1 MGQEKSLREENN
13 IIADINA
20 LMLLH
25 GHLFSSCVGVHSQ
38 VSEGLVNVSDLIDN
52 SRVQISCIFF
62 LIPTH
67 LGDVPL
73 QLQVRELSP
82 SLHVCLCTCVRASL
96 RECL

>member
-1 MGQEKSLREENN
+1 MGQEKRLREENN

-38 VSEGLVNVSDLIDN
+38 VSEGLGNVSDLIDG
-52 SRVQISCIFF
+52 SRVQMSCCLF